1 MEPSEIKSPRDG
13 ETESEDRE
21 NENEKENKADKY
33 ENKKEDIQLDDIDR
47 SYVNETEN
55 GDNTTYTLEIVTS
68 KNETENVDNTTDTIE
83 IVTSKKESGNEPG
96 SLSDNENNSTKYIVG
111 DTVNFNINSGSTTAV
126 QGNNSSL
133 ISSSPPTQDSSL
145 WVRCI
150 LMQFLHIPL
159 HLVLHI
165 FIILYFYPA
174 GNYMFK
180 VQNRNSRASREIC
193 QS

>member
-1 MEPSEIKSPRDG
+1 MFYLEWIEKPRTKVVTIVEPSEIKSPRDG

-33 ENKKEDIQLDDIDR
+33 ENKKEDIQLDDTDI

-126 QGNNSSL
+126 QDNNSSL

-145 WVRCI
+145 
-150 LMQFLHIPL
+150 
-159 HLVLHI
+159 
-165 FIILYFYPA
+165 
-174 GNYMFK
+174 
-180 VQNRNSRASREIC
+180 
-193 QS
+193 